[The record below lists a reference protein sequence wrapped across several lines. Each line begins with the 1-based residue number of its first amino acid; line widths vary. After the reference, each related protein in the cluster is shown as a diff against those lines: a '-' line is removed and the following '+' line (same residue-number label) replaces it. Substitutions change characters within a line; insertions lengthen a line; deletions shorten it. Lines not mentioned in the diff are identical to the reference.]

1 MTDHRTHAREG
12 GASLL
17 ALAFAGIAA
26 YAGYRAIDAERRV
39 KNPDAKPLFDHIVE
53 TAKADLKAFCDKA
66 SELGAQIADEAR
78 EAGERAR
85 EAASDL
91 GDRARAAASEVGEK
105 ARAAAS
111 DVSDA
116 GERAADRARDAAAD
130 AADAVGD
137 AAHDAA
143 SGTRP
148 H

>member
-39 KNPDAKPLFDHIVE
+39 KDPNAKPLFDHIVE
-53 TAKADLKAFCDKA
+53 TARADLKAFCDKA

-91 GDRARAAASEVGEK
+91 GDK

-111 DVSDA
+111 DVGDA
-116 GERAADRARDAAAD
+116 ASHAVDRTRDAAAD